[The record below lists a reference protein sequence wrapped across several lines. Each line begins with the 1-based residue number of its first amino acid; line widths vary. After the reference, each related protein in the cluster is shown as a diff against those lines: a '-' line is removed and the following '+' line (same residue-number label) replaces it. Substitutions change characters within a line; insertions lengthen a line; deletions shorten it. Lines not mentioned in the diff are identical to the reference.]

1 MCAAKLG
8 LSACVGRHDG
18 NDYGTITMLTV
29 LEFVAPDGSSPFAKW
44 FAELDAAAAAKVT
57 TAVTRMELGN
67 FSNVK
72 GVGAGVL
79 EYRIDFGP
87 GYRIYFGKDGD
98 LLVVLLGG
106 GKKKGQQDD
115 IATAHGRWKDY
126 KQRKSREK

>member
-1 MCAAKLG
+1 
-8 LSACVGRHDG
+8 
-18 NDYGTITMLTV
+18 MLTV
-29 LEFVAPDGSSPFAKW
+29 LEFVALDGSSPFAKW

-57 TAVTRMELGN
+57 TAVRRMELGN

-98 LLVVLLGG
+98 VLVILLGG
-106 GKKKGQQDD
+106 GKKKGQQHD
-115 IATAHGRWKDY
+115 IATAHKRWKDY
-126 KQRKSREK
+126 KQRKSQEK

>member
-1 MCAAKLG
+1 
-8 LSACVGRHDG
+8 
-18 NDYGTITMLTV
+18 MLTV
-29 LEFVAPDGSSPFAKW
+29 LEFVARDGSSPFAKW

-57 TAVTRMELGN
+57 TAVSRMELGN

-98 LLVVLLGG
+98 VLVILPGG
-106 GKKKGQQDD
+106 GKKKGQQHD
-115 IATAHGRWKDY
+115 IATAHARWKDY
-126 KQRKSREK
+126 KQRKPQEK